1 MKQIGSILVILDKPK
16 HAQHALERARVLAA
30 SAGAHLH
37 LAAFCYLAMVD
48 HHEVFDAHQRRAL
61 KRSVIRERET
71 WLRGLVLDAG
81 LAAADVTTEVVWTD
95 DIAGWVDAYARA
107 QRIDLVIKSVHH
119 SKTLT
124 HTPLDWQL
132 LRTCP
137 VPIYLAGP
145 AKDKRT
151 GNILATID
159 LRHTDRKHQLLNLR
173 VLEAAQR
180 LVELGRGKLH
190 CMHAVE
196 APAVIQG
203 LDLGSPARLEREFKT
218 RARDLLEA
226 LLKPYGV
233 PRARVHLPV
242 GKVGV
247 AAAAVAARTKADVVV
262 VGSSARRGLGAVL
275 LGNSAEKILT
285 RLECDV
291 LAVHP

>member
-16 HAQHALERARVLAA
+16 HAQQALERARALAA

-37 LAAFCYLAMVD
+37 LASFCYLAMVD
-48 HHEVFDAHQRRAL
+48 HQEVFDVHQRRTL
-61 KRSVIRERET
+61 KRSVIQERES

-81 LAAADVTTEVVWTD
+81 LAAADVTAEVVWTD
-95 DIAGWVDAYARA
+95 NIAGWVADYCAT
-107 QRIDLVIKSVHH
+107 QRIDLVVKSVHH
-119 SKTLT
+119 SQTLI

-137 VPIYLAGP
+137 APVYLTVAT
-145 AKDKRT
+145 ARKRT
-151 GNILATID
+151 GNVLATID

-180 LVELGRGKLH
+180 LLALGRGKLH
-190 CMHAVE
+190 CVHAVE

-203 LDLGSPARLEREFKT
+203 LDLGAPARLEREFKA
-218 RARDLLEA
+218 RARTLLEA
-226 LLKPYGV
+226 LLKPYDV

-242 GKVGV
+242 GKVG
-247 AAAAVAARTKADVVV
+247 AAVAAVAVRTRADVVV
-262 VGSSARRGLGAVL
+262 VGTSARRGLGAVL
-275 LGNSAEKILT
+275 LGNSAEKILS